1 MTSKKGKLAGGGGD
15 GGGGEDFVHGAGAVA
30 LGVEGDVEEAE
41 GAEGGGDAVE
51 GFDVE
56 GAGEFGAG
64 DFDAGEVSVVADSD
78 LLEAEG
84 VQGGFGLFDLGE
96 VFAGDGAAVLDAGG
110 EAGAGGLVPE
120 GEVGLASEGADLGL
134 GELGGDEGRDGVMLR
149 GGLLA
154 GAEVLPRG
162 RGRRGSCRRRC
173 GRSRVSARSCSIW
186 VKSSSLQWKQRW
198 ESLRW

>member
-1 MTSKKGKLAGGGGD
+1 MGLSIVAGGWGD

-51 GFDVE
+51 GFDGE

-64 DFDAGEVSVVADSD
+64 DFDAGEVAVVADAD

-84 VQGGFGLFDLGE
+84 VEGGFGLLDLAE
-96 VFAGDGAAVLDAGG
+96 IFAGDGAAVLDAGG

-120 GEVGLASEGADLGL
+120 GEVGFVGEGADLGL
-134 GELGGDEGRDGVMLR
+134 GELGCDERGDGVVLG

-154 GAEVLPRG
+154 GAEVS

-173 GRSRVSARSCSIW
+173 GRRLSGRGVAPSG
-186 VKSSSLQWKQRW
+186 
-198 ESLRW
+198 